1 MITRRAPIALVL
13 AGALL
18 LGACTSSTPK
28 SDSDAGSTQQL
39 PTLDL
44 AGAGAAPFTA
54 GGSVGQVYVTG
65 ADAQEPLQLVRS
77 DGSVISGSTADEQG
91 SLIFRDMPPAG
102 GYRVAAGSGAQLV
115 ASKALA
121 VTNWMSAP
129 PESFYAQ
136 QEIGDGYQ
144 YLRTRDGTTLAM
156 TVHLPGP
163 ADEGPY
169 PTVIEYS
176 GYSPAD
182 PESPQPST
190 MIAQALGYATV
201 GINMRGTGCS
211 GGAFDFFEQL
221 QSTDGYDAIET
232 IAAQPWVAHGKVGM
246 VGLSYP
252 GISQLFVAQLRPP
265 HLAAIAPLSVIDDTI
280 TGTLAPGGILNIGFA
295 VAWAKDRQRD
305 AQPAPGG
312 GQGWATDRI
321 EAGDE
326 TCKANQALHSQ
337 APDLLKRIRE
347 NKYWTDDIGLPLS
360 PEHFVNRIDVP
371 VYLVGSW
378 QDEQTG
384 GYFANLFDRF
394 DPDNEN
400 VWLTAQNGG
409 HADPLDP
416 WTFARWVQFLSIFVA
431 QQVPDQNA
439 LVGVASS
446 TIANLAFQAT
456 APLPPDPFAGVTTY
470 DDAKAIF
477 ERFPRVRIL
486 FENGGGADAGA
497 PEPRFEAGYPSWP
510 IPGTDATAWYFGAD
524 GTLVADPPTSGGSN
538 SYRYDPSHMHDT
550 TLPASAGQSGPWAKL
565 PEWNWA
571 APGPGTALVYETAPL
586 ASDVTTIGN
595 ASVDLW
601 LQSTAPDTDL
611 QVTITEVR
619 PDGQEVYVQN
629 GWLRASNRALG
640 PDASELRPTHPLTES
655 AVKTLPKGEYSE
667 TRVEV
672 FPFAHVFRK
681 GSRIRVIIDAPGAS
695 RPSWSFD
702 AFPRV
707 GDQRNRVG
715 WGGDTASRIVLP
727 VVPDVEVAPG
737 LPVCPGLRAQPCRP
751 VAEIANGPFKL

>member
-1 MITRRAPIALVL
+1 MIARRLSIALVL
-13 AGALL
+13 AAALV
-18 LGACTSSTPK
+18 LGACTSDTTTSSSEARP
-28 SDSDAGSTQQL
+28 AEQL

-44 AGAGAAPFTA
+44 TEARPATFTA
-54 GGSVGQVYVTG
+54 GGSVGQIYVTG
-65 ADAQEPLQLVRS
+65 AEAREPLRLVRGDGRVIAQEA
-77 DGSVISGSTADEQG
+77 ADARG
-91 SLIFRDMPPAG
+91 SLILRDVPVG
-102 GYRVAAGSGAQLV
+102 ERYRVAAGSGTDLT
-115 ASKALA
+115 ASEVLA
-121 VTNWMSAP
+121 VTDWMTPP

-144 YLRTRDGTTLAM
+144 YLTTRDGISLAM

-163 ADEGPY
+163 VEDGPY

-232 IAAQPWVAHGKVGM
+232 IAAQPWVEHGKVGM

-280 TGTLAPGGILNIGFA
+280 TGTLAPGGILNTGFA
-295 VAWAKDRQRD
+295 VAWAKDRQHD
-305 AQPAPGG
+305 ALPAPAG
-312 GQGWATDRI
+312 GQAWATDRI

-326 TCKANQALHSQ
+326 TCTANQALHSQ
-337 APDLLKRIRE
+337 APDLLARIRD
-347 NKYWTDDIGLPLS
+347 NKYWTDEIGLPLS

-394 DPDNEN
+394 DPSNEH

-416 WTFARWVQFLSIFVA
+416 WTFARWVQFLSIFVK
-431 QQVPDQNA
+431 QEVPPPSA
-439 LVGVASS
+439 LIGTVSGVIS
-446 TIANLAFQAT
+446 AT
-456 APLPPDPFAGVTTY
+456 AFGTSAPVPADPFAGVTGY
-470 DDAKAIF
+470 DDAKAMF
-477 ERFPRVRIL
+477 EAFPRVRIL
-486 FENGGGADAGA
+486 FENGGGADPGA
-497 PEPRFEAGYPSWP
+497 PEPRFEATYPSWP
-510 IPGTDATAWYFGAD
+510 IPGTDATAWYFDAD
-524 GTLVADPPTSGGSN
+524 GSLVPERPEAQGEL
-538 SYRYDPSHMHDT
+538 SYDYDPSHMHDT
-550 TLPASAGQSGPWAKL
+550 TLPASAGQSGPWVKL
-565 PEWNWA
+565 PDWNWV
-571 APGPGTALVYETAPL
+571 APKPGTALAFQTAPL
-586 ASDVTTIGN
+586 ASDVTAIGN

-601 LQSTAPDTDL
+601 LRSTAPDTDV
-611 QVTITEVR
+611 QVTLTEVR

-640 PDASELRPTHPLTES
+640 PDATELRPTHPLTEE
-655 AVKTLPKGEYSE
+655 AVQTLPEGQHSL

-681 GSRIRVIIDAPGAS
+681 GSRIRVIIDAPGGS
-695 RPSWSFD
+695 RPSWSFE

-707 GDQRNRVG
+707 GDQVNSIA
-715 WGGDTASRIVLP
+715 WGGDVASRLVLP
-727 VVPDVEVAPG
+727 VVSGVKVASG
-737 LPVCPGLRAQPCRP
+737 LPACPGLRGQPCRP
-751 VAEIANGPFKL
+751 VASISNG